1 MKKEVWYQG
10 KNEVLSGNLKEKYK
24 SLEPILELMAPSR
37 SVLDIGCNG
46 GVVSMLSAKYGASK
60 VVGIDKREYVINQAK
75 IGTKVWAK
83 KGFLSDK
90 SIISYH
96 NGNLGENL
104 SLVDDANFLILI
116 RVIYHLRD
124 EALLLFDRIKDREDM
139 VLLIQGNPARKL
151 KAKNEKTMIGNKL
164 ALSDAIVSFVE
175 SYNFVAIKLKNEVV
189 IAKHKN
195 SSFDLDKI
203 KARCTAQ

>member
-1 MKKEVWYQG
+1 MKEVWYQG
-10 KNEVLSGNLKEKYK
+10 KNEVLSGNLKKKYK

-46 GVVSMLSAKYGASK
+46 GAVSMLSAKYGASK
-60 VVGIDKREYVINQAK
+60 VVGIDKREYVINQAR

-96 NGNLGENL
+96 NGNLVDNL
-104 SLVDDANFLILI
+104 SLVDEADFLILV
-116 RVIYHLRD
+116 RVIYHLRE
-124 EALLLFDRIKDREDM
+124 EALTLFERIKNRDDM
-139 VLLIQGNPARKL
+139 IILVQGNPRRA
-151 KAKNEKTMIGNKL
+151 AKPEADKTAIGNKL
-164 ALSDAIVSFVE
+164 AFSPAIASFLQ
-175 SYNFVAIKLKNEVV
+175 SYNFVTTELKNEVV

-203 KARCTAQ
+203 KARCTAR